1 MLSWYIWSPC
11 NPKQRTQYQ
20 RSSADHWHCKLE
32 KWFTC
37 WLAGVHVVPFEH
49 SQLHWRYIFSQSDTT
64 YTIYTEPYSRKF
76 LLVQNFEKLPSNYSQ
91 EFFAEKTLKDTER
104 QSKEASLCNNGQV
117 FLLCGGLRNYKSIRT
132 AALGEKLACRTEGF
146 STAHLDF
153 DNFGVSL
160 TGSLAICIVGWFC
173 STATI

>member
-32 KWFTC
+32 KWLTC

-64 YTIYTEPYSRKF
+64 YTIYTEPIAENFCWCKILRNCLQTIHKNF
-76 LLVQNFEKLPSNYSQ
+76 LQKRHW
-91 EFFAEKTLKDTER
+91 KTLKDKAKKQACVTMAK
-104 QSKEASLCNNGQV
+104 SSFCVEAFAITKVSGLPPWARSWLVEPKDSALLTLTSTTLECLLQV
-117 FLLCGGLRNYKSIRT
+117 HWQF
-132 AALGEKLACRTEGF
+132 
-146 STAHLDF
+146 
-153 DNFGVSL
+153 V
-160 TGSLAICIVGWFC
+160 
-173 STATI
+173 